1 MPDRPRPPTLPG
13 ARSLPG
19 PGSAGPA
26 TGQGPGHG
34 PMGPSSRVTG
44 RGSNPRSPKMIG
56 PGLPRVRRSR
66 IPRGLQQFLNETVRV
81 MRDPSLFLW
90 ALYILLF
97 PLYVIPSGLPQ
108 PGDWLLLLLV
118 PTVLATGSN
127 RLPGTAIPAVR
138 ALLLFTFYLTVINLF
153 WSIATDRYT
162 FAPKTGFLLT
172 PIWYVY
178 NVVFFIIALILY
190 NRYHERF
197 LWLTLQLTLGSVVMQ
212 GLLSLVIWGR
222 GGSRASVLFNNPN
235 QLGYY
240 AVLSASIL
248 ALGRRRLGLG
258 TMPATIGFLACG
270 YLALLS
276 SSKAALGAIAI
287 LIFLALLS
295 KPRIIIAS
303 SVAFLLLLTFS
314 NPVTRAL
321 EGAQSR
327 IETDKHYGFFEERG
341 YDRIT
346 QHKEYWLFGAGEGY
360 YKRFQDT
367 TIINDHEI
375 HSSAGTIFFCYG
387 ILGSAIFL
395 LFCVRI
401 ARGSP
406 FRRLL
411 LLMPAAAYGVTH
423 QGLRFTLLWVL
434 LAMFISL
441 YDHDRRTGVAPAPK
455 RRRRLPVLP
464 LRKPPV
470 GAHAP

>member
-1 MPDRPRPPTLPG
+1 MRNGRLTGPPVGPSLPG
-13 ARSLPG
+13 ARSLHGPARANAPGAHGLPARLPG
-19 PGSAGPA
+19 P
-26 TGQGPGHG
+26 
-34 PMGPSSRVTG
+34 
-44 RGSNPRSPKMIG
+44 I
-56 PGLPRVRRSR
+56 RRSR
-66 IPRGLQQFLNETVRV
+66 IPRGLRQFIAESIRV
-81 MRDPSLFLW
+81 MRDPSLLLW
-90 ALYILLF
+90 SLYILMF

-118 PTVLATGSN
+118 PTVLTSGRNA
-127 RLPGTAIPAVR
+127 LPGVTIPAVR
-138 ALLLFTFYLTVINLF
+138 ALFLFTGYLTLDNLV
-153 WSIATDRYT
+153 WSVAIDSYT

-172 PIWYVY
+172 PIWYIY
-178 NVVFFIIALILY
+178 NVLFFVIALILY

-197 LWLTLQLTLGSVVMQ
+197 LWLTLQLTLGSVVLQ
-212 GLLSLVIWGR
+212 ALISLVVWGR

-235 QLGYY
+235 QLGYF

-258 TMPATIGFLACG
+258 TVPATIGFIACG

-287 LIFLALLS
+287 LICLALLS
-295 KPRIIIAS
+295 NPRIIIAS
-303 SVAFLLLLTFS
+303 SVAFLLLLSFA

-321 EGAQSR
+321 EGAQAR

-346 QHKEYWLFGAGEGY
+346 KNKEYWIFGAGEGA
-360 YKRFQDT
+360 YKRFEDT

-387 ILGSAIFL
+387 IIGSL
-395 LFCVRI
+395 LFILFCMRI

-441 YDHDRRTGVAPAPK
+441 YDHDRRSGASPPP
-455 RRRRLPVLP
+455 RRRLRVPVLP
-464 LRKPPV
+464 IRKPTV
-470 GAHAP
+470 GAQAP